1 MTAINWTP
9 QQQLMALMR
18 LPWSIH
24 IEHDELDGSWI
35 AEVAEI
41 PDAIATGNSVKELA
55 KDLWESLA
63 ASLEIRLEHGD
74 MIPLPPGSVLPWNAK
89 APRRVERVEVRFTHR
104 VGDLIIEPRATE
116 TAA

>member
-1 MTAINWTP
+1 MTATNWTP

-18 LPWSIH
+18 LPWSLR
-24 IEHDELDGSWI
+24 IERDESDGSLT

-41 PDAIATGNSVKELA
+41 PDAIATGDSVKELA
-55 KDLWESLA
+55 KDLWEALA

-74 MIPLPPGSVLPWNAK
+74 TIPLPPGSVLPWNATT
-89 APRRVERVEVRFTHR
+89 PRRIERAELRIVQP
-104 VGDLIIEPRATE
+104 VGHLIIEPRATE